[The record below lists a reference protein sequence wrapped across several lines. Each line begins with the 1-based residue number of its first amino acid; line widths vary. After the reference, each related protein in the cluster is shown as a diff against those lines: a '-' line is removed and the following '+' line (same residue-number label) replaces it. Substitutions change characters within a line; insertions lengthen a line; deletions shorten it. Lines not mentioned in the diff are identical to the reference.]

1 MMPEI
6 VATDLGHFVFLWG
19 VNLLYLGHMEITG
32 QQKKFLHG
40 TAALIGT
47 MVGVGIF
54 GIPLAFAKAGF
65 GIGFLF
71 LVFTCIITLLF
82 NFIFAEIVLR
92 TQEKHQLVGYTNFY
106 LGPFFKHI
114 VLFANLVGIYG
125 ALLAYIINAGEFMN
139 NVFSHLWYLTPSYY
153 HFIFAG
159 IVSIFLFFGF
169 KTFAW
174 IEFILTAIFVSIIV
188 AVFALGVPDINV
200 ANFSGTTLEYWFL
213 PYGVL
218 LFAFAGLTS
227 IPIQREILRGQ
238 ERNFRSS
245 MVIAVV
251 LVAVLYLL
259 FAVTVVGISGE
270 NTTPNAISGLLDI
283 LGPRVVVLGS
293 LFGLLAVTTS
303 YLMLGTALFDIFR
316 LDFKIR
322 KRWAWLLTVAPP
334 IFLFV
339 GGMRNFIDVIS
350 LVGAVAIGI
359 ESIVLLGVFHKAK
372 AQGTRRPEFSMHLPP
387 WFMYVLGLVFAA
399 GVVYELF
406 IY

>member
-1 MMPEI
+1 M
-6 VATDLGHFVFLWG
+6 
-19 VNLLYLGHMEITG
+19 NLVYWGHMQITDR
-32 QQKKFLHG
+32 QKKFLHA

-71 LVFTCIITLLF
+71 LIFTCIITLLF

-106 LGPFFKHI
+106 LGPFFKHV

-139 NVFSHLWYLTPSYY
+139 NVFSNLWYLPQNYY
-153 HFIFAG
+153 YFIFAAV
-159 IVSIFLFFGF
+159 VSTILYFGF

-174 IEFILTAIFVSIIV
+174 VEFILTSIFICIILV
-188 AVFALGVPDINV
+188 VFGLGVPHISV
-200 ANFSGTTLEYWFL
+200 ANFSGATIQYWFL

-227 IPIQREILRGQ
+227 IPIQRDILQGQ
-238 ERNFRSS
+238 ERTLRSS
-245 MVIAVV
+245 IAIAV
-251 LVAVLYLL
+251 LIVAVLYLL
-259 FAVTVVGISGE
+259 FAVAVVGMSGE
-270 NTTPNAISGLLDI
+270 STTPNAISGLLDV
-283 LGPRVVVLGS
+283 LGPRIVVLGS
-293 LFGLLAVTTS
+293 LFGMFAITTS

-316 LDFKIR
+316 LDFKMR
-322 KRWAWLLTVAPP
+322 HGWAWLLTIAPP
-334 IFLFV
+334 IFLFI
-339 GGMRNFIDVIS
+339 GGLRNFIDVIS

-359 ESIVLLGVFHKAK
+359 ESIVLLVVFHKAK
-372 AQGTRRPEFSMHLPP
+372 KLGTRKTEFSMHLPV
-387 WFMYVLGLVFAA
+387 WFMFILGLVFTA

-406 IY
+406 IS

>member
-1 MMPEI
+1 M
-6 VATDLGHFVFLWG
+6 WK
-19 VNLLYLGHMEITG
+19 VNLLYWGHMQITG
-32 QQKKFLHG
+32 QQKKFLHA

-71 LVFTCIITLLF
+71 LIFTCIITLLF

-139 NVFSHLWYLTPSYY
+139 NVFSHLWYLPPDYY
-153 HFIFAG
+153 YFIFATV
-159 IVSIFLFFGF
+159 VSVILYFGF

-174 IEFILTAIFVSIIV
+174 IEFVLTLIFIVIILV
-188 AVFALGVPDINV
+188 VFGVGVPHIDVN
-200 ANFSGTTLEYWFL
+200 NFSGSTLEYWFL

-227 IPIQREILRGQ
+227 IPIQRGILQGQ

-245 MVIAVV
+245 IVVAVAV
-251 LVAVLYLL
+251 VAVLYLL
-259 FAVTVVGISGE
+259 FATVVVGMSGE

-283 LGPRVVVLGS
+283 LGPRIVVLSS
-293 LFGLLAVTTS
+293 LFGMFAVTTS
-303 YLMLGTALFDIFR
+303 YLMLGTALSDIFK

-322 KRWAWLLTVAPP
+322 HGWAWLLTIVPP
-334 IFLFV
+334 VLLFL
-339 GGMRNFIDVIS
+339 GGLRNFIDVIS

-359 ESIVLLGVFHKAK
+359 ESIVLLLVFAKAK
-372 AQGTRRPEFSMHLPP
+372 KQGTRQPEISMHLPG
-387 WFMYVLGLVFAA
+387 WFMAILGIVFAV
-399 GVVYELF
+399 GVIYELF

>member
-1 MMPEI
+1 MRI
-6 VATDLGHFVFLWG
+6 TD
-19 VNLLYLGHMEITG
+19 
-32 QQKKFLHG
+32 QQKKFLHA

-71 LVFTCIITLLF
+71 LIFTCIITLLF

-92 TQEKHQLVGYTNFY
+92 TQEKHQLVGYTDFY

-139 NVFSHLWYLTPSYY
+139 NVFSHLWYLPPDYY
-153 HFIFAG
+153 YFIFAG
-159 IVSIFLFFGF
+159 VVSIILYFGF

-174 IEFILTAIFVSIIV
+174 VEFVLTTIFISIIV
-188 AVFALGVPDINV
+188 VVFGLGVPHIDV
-200 ANFSGTTLEYWFL
+200 VNFSGATLEYWFL

-227 IPIQREILRGQ
+227 IPIQRGILQGQ

-245 MVIAVV
+245 IVIAVV
-251 LVAVLYLL
+251 IVAVLYLI
-259 FAVTVVGISGE
+259 FAATVVGLSGE

-283 LGPRVVVLGS
+283 LGSRIVVLGS
-293 LFGLLAVTTS
+293 LFGMFAVTTS
-303 YLMLGTALFDIFR
+303 YLMLGTALSDIFK

-322 KRWAWLLTVAPP
+322 PGWAWLMTVVPP
-334 IFLFV
+334 VLLFV
-339 GGMRNFIDVIS
+339 GGLRNFIDVIS

-359 ESIVLLGVFHKAK
+359 ESVVLLMVFKKAK
-372 AQGTRRPEFSMHLPP
+372 AQGTRRPEFSMHLPA
-387 WFMYVLGLVFAA
+387 WFMCVLGAVFVA
-399 GVVYELF
+399 GVIYELF

>member
-1 MMPEI
+1 M
-6 VATDLGHFVFLWG
+6 
-19 VNLLYLGHMEITG
+19 NLLYLGHMEITG
-32 QQKKFLHG
+32 QQKRFLHG

-47 MVGVGIF
+47 MVGVGVF

-71 LVFTCIITLLF
+71 LIFTAIITLLF

-106 LGPFFKHI
+106 LGSFFKHI
-114 VLFANLVGIYG
+114 ILFANLVGIYG

-139 NVFSHLWYLTPSYY
+139 NIFSHLWYLPPSYY
-153 HFIFAG
+153 YGIFVA
-159 IVSIFLFFGF
+159 IVSITLFFGF

-174 IEFILTAIFVSIIV
+174 VEFVLTSIFVTIIFI
-188 AVFALGVPDINV
+188 VFGLGVPHIDV

-245 MVIAVV
+245 IVIAVI

-259 FAVTVVGISGE
+259 FAVTVVGLSGE
-270 NTTPNAISGLLDI
+270 NTTPNAITGLLDI
-283 LGPRVVVLGS
+283 LGSRIVVLGS
-293 LFGLLAVTTS
+293 LFGLLAITTS
-303 YLMLGTALFDIFR
+303 YLMLGAALFDIFR
-316 LDFKIR
+316 LDFKFQR
-322 KRWAWLLTVAPP
+322 RWAWLLTVVPP
-334 IFLFV
+334 VILFM
-339 GGMRNFIDVIS
+339 GGLRNFIDVIS

-359 ESIVLLGVFHKAK
+359 ESIVLLMVFRKAK
-372 AQGTRRPEFSMHLPP
+372 AHGTRRPEFSMHLPS
-387 WFMYVLGLVFAA
+387 WFMVVLGLLFTA
-399 GVVYELF
+399 GVIYELF
-406 IY
+406 VY